1 MQILFTAPHNMNEK
15 RFLRVNNWEEVRA
28 VLLDGASRAGER
40 SRASELA
47 GASAASV

>member
-28 VLLDGASRAGER
+28 VLLGDAAGEPI
-40 SRASELA
+40 STSELA
-47 GASAASV
+47 GASTASV